1 MKDLKV
7 EQKFHDSKVH
17 LFLEDEGESFF
28 KVPPKEAIKNDVWL
42 KHFPEI
48 LGDLTGKSVLDC
60 GCGTGFI
67 SATLSQNGAKVTAF
81 DLSNGML
88 KVAQK
93 RASSWKLDIP
103 LVESAFEKLPFKDNS
118 FDFVVGAM
126 ILHHTELEGAVSEI
140 KRVLKKDG
148 KILFL
153 ETQLRNVFLRTL
165 VESPIYKI
173 RFLRHGS
180 PCEKPLTLK
189 SLKYIKSEFTGV
201 RFHYFSF
208 IFLQLIGS
216 IIARPLR
223 KTMLE
228 KIVLSF
234 FVVPDSFVTKCF
246 PALRKYSYWVM
257 VGAVNNK

>member
-7 EQKFHDSKVH
+7 EQKFHDLKVP

-28 KVPPKEAIKNDVWL
+28 KIPPKEAIKNDVWL

-48 LGDLTGKSVLDC
+48 LGNLTGKSVLDC
-60 GCGTGFI
+60 GCGTGGL
-67 SATLSQNGAKVTAF
+67 SAALSQNGAKVTAF

-93 RASSWKLDIP
+93 RASSWKLEIP
-103 LVESAFEKLPFKDNS
+103 LVESAFENLPFKDNS
-118 FDFVVGAM
+118 FDFVVGTM
-126 ILHHTELEGAVSEI
+126 ILHHTELEKAVSEI
-140 KRVLKKDG
+140 KRVLKKNG
-148 KILFL
+148 RILFL
-153 ETQLRNVFLRTL
+153 EKQLRSLFLWTL
-165 VESPIYKI
+165 MESPIYKI

-180 PCEKPLTLK
+180 HCETPLTLK
-189 SLKYIKSEFTGV
+189 SLKYIKSTFTGV

-208 IFLQLIGS
+208 IFLQLMGS

-223 KTMLE
+223 KTVLE

-234 FVVPDSFVTKCF
+234 FIVPDGFVGKCL
-246 PALRKYSYWVM
+246 PALRKYSYWGM
-257 VGAVNNK
+257 VEAVNSK